1 MDKYLIVLEKTST
14 GFSVYS
20 PDVLGCIATG
30 DTIDDA
36 LFNMKSALRLH
47 LKAILQDKDSIPI
60 PKGIESYLEVARSD
74 GEDYFMTHIP
84 MKELLAIQYS

>member
-30 DTIDDA
+30 DTIDEV
-36 LFNMKSALRLH
+36 FVQYEISFKTSYKSNLE
-47 LKAILQDKDSIPI
+47 DKDSIPI

-74 GEDYFMTHIP
+74 GEDYFITHIP
-84 MKELLAIQYS
+84 MNELLAMQYS